1 MIWLIT
7 SALLFATGAYGAL
20 TRRTA
25 ILVFLS
31 IELMLNAANLALISF
46 AKLTGSLDAQ
56 VVALFVIA
64 IAAAEVAV
72 GLGLIVAIFRRR
84 ETTSVDDLRGL
95 RG

>member
-1 MIWLIT
+1 VSFLLA
-7 SALLFATGAYGAL
+7 SALLFALGVYGVL

-31 IELMLNAANLALISF
+31 IELMLNAANLSLVGFARAYGLEGQVAALM
-46 AKLTGSLDAQ
+46 
-56 VVALFVIA
+56 VIA

-72 GLGLIVAIFRRR
+72 GLGLIVAIFRHR
-84 ETTSVDDLRGL
+84 ESTALDDLFEL

>member
-1 MIWLIT
+1 MSYLLT
-7 SALLFATGAYGAL
+7 SAFLFALGVYGVL

-31 IELMLNAANLALISF
+31 IELMLNAANLSLVGFARAYGLDGQVAALM
-46 AKLTGSLDAQ
+46 
-56 VVALFVIA
+56 VIA

-72 GLGLIVAIFRRR
+72 GLGLIVAIFRHR
-84 ETTSVDDLRGL
+84 ESTAVDDLSEL

>member
-1 MIWLIT
+1 MTWLIA
-7 SALLFATGAYGAL
+7 SALLFSIGAYGVL

-31 IELMLNAANLALISF
+31 IELMLNAAALSLISF
-46 AKLTGSLDAQ
+46 SKLYGSLDGQ
-56 VVALFVIA
+56 VVVLFIIA

-84 ETTSVDDLRGL
+84 ETTSVDELRQLRG
-95 RG
+95 

>member
-1 MIWLIT
+1 MSYLLA
-7 SALLFATGAYGAL
+7 SALLFALGVYGVL

-31 IELMLNAANLALISF
+31 IELMLNAANLSLVGFARAYGLDGQVAALM
-46 AKLTGSLDAQ
+46 
-56 VVALFVIA
+56 VIA

-72 GLGLIVAIFRRR
+72 GLGLIVAIFRHR
-84 ETTSVDDLRGL
+84 ESTAVDDLSEL

>member
-1 MIWLIT
+1 MSFLLA
-7 SALLFATGAYGAL
+7 SALLFALGVYGVL

-31 IELMLNAANLALISF
+31 IELMLNAANLSLVGFARAYGLEGQVAALM
-46 AKLTGSLDAQ
+46 
-56 VVALFVIA
+56 VIA

-72 GLGLIVAIFRRR
+72 GLGLIVAIFRHR
-84 ETTSVDDLRGL
+84 ESTAVDDLSEL